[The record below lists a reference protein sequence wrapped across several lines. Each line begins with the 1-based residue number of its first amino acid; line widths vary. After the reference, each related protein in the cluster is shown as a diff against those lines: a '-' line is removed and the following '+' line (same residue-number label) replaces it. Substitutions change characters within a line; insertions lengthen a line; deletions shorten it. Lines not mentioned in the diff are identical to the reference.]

1 MENHLHQEATV
12 AYKWRTTCF
21 HGQNKNESRVWP
33 AMYCFE
39 EHVTAQYEGWIGRR
53 PDLVHS
59 AGTRRSPVQKLC
71 VSRFHLGRFQFEP
84 WSFFSLSSSL
94 RSLFACSNER
104 NYLPVA
110 TSETCM
116 PVKARKNSVGGGRTV
131 PTRFSLRGGL
141 TAPDRETPHA
151 HKKGHALQRAQREG
165 FLPTRKFVP
174 ARNRTSDLSSGGAI
188 GLG

>member
-94 RSLFACSNER
+94 RSLFPCSNER
-104 NYLPVA
+104 NMHAGESKKKLGRRRENGPHLLFIKRRPYGTRPRNPPCPQEGSCLA
-110 TSETCM
+110 TST
-116 PVKARKNSVGGGRTV
+116 ARG
-131 PTRFSLRGGL
+131 FFC
-141 TAPDRETPHA
+141 
-151 HKKGHALQRAQREG
+151 QRESSSQLG
-165 FLPTRKFVP
+165 IEPATSRVGVP
-174 ARNRTSDLSSGGAI
+174 SG
-188 GLG
+188 